1 VDVLERAR
9 LQGVPRSLPRGWL
22 QRASSVICYCKNE
35 IADTDRRIAIAVTL
49 DWGADDLRDTTTEK
63 TIDFCSFAC
72 VEAWAH
78 DRALAHDEVV
88 VTEGEANASV

>member
-9 LQGVPRSLPRGWL
+9 LQGVPRALPRGWL
-22 QRASSVICYCKNE
+22 QREASVICYCKNE
-35 IADTDRRIAIAVTL
+35 IADTDRRITIAVTL

-63 TIDFCSFAC
+63 TTDFCSFAC

-78 DRALAHDEVV
+78 DRALAHDGVV
-88 VTEGEANASV
+88 VSEGVPDAAA

>member
-1 VDVLERAR
+1 
-9 LQGVPRSLPRGWL
+9 LPGLRNE
-22 QRASSVICYCKNE
+22 AAVICYCKQE
-35 IADTDRRIAIAVTL
+35 IEDNDRHITIAVTL

-78 DRALAHDEVV
+78 DRALAHDGVV